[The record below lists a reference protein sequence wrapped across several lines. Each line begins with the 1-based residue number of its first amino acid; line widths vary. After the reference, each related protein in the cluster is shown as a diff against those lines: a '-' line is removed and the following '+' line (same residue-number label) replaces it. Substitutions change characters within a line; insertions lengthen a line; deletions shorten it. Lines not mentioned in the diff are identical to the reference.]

1 MNKQIAWEK
10 WDTDLLE
17 QEMIDDVIET
27 SDESE
32 MDLVEEALDLMS
44 KIPKLVTTPAG
55 VFQLHDKMN
64 ILSQFDCWMGYTNF
78 NITQG
83 VQDKIETAEGVEL
96 LIIISRYRFFLGVG
110 KLFNFKNVRSEI
122 EKVLIGQRLDKD
134 TKETVTLIKEM
145 ISEDKHW
152 TIFVS
157 KGGKIE
163 YASTNDDEDE
173 AYLKKLMRYES
184 IKKTSGGTLFKN
196 N

>member
-17 QEMIDDVIET
+17 QEMIDDVIEA

>member
-1 MNKQIAWEK
+1 
-10 WDTDLLE
+10 
-17 QEMIDDVIET
+17 
-27 SDESE
+27 
-32 MDLVEEALDLMS
+32 
-44 KIPKLVTTPAG
+44 
-55 VFQLHDKMN
+55 
-64 ILSQFDCWMGYTNF
+64 
-78 NITQG
+78 
-83 VQDKIETAEGVEL
+83 
-96 LIIISRYRFFLGVG
+96 
-110 KLFNFKNVRSEI
+110 
-122 EKVLIGQRLDKD
+122 
-134 TKETVTLIKEM
+134 M

>member
-17 QEMIDDVIET
+17 QEMIDDVIEA

-184 IKKTSGGTLFKN
+184 IKKNKWRNAL
-196 N
+196 